1 MTLNKKHI
9 FWALFTI
16 IGFGLFYW
24 LLFNKEHNTPTETF
38 KPRIEAKKQEIKDIT
53 NDIKEQSKKSV
64 EKGDSLVKLLER
76 EPWKLSKEDMKDST
90 IVNYLKNYR
99 YEE

>member
-1 MTLNKKHI
+1 MHRYKKHI
-9 FWALFTI
+9 LWALFAL

-24 LLFNKEHNTPTETF
+24 MLSRKRQDTPTETF

-53 NDIKEQSKKSV
+53 ADIKEHSKQSVK
-64 EKGDSLVKLLER
+64 KGDSLVKLLEK
-76 EPWKLSKEDMKDST
+76 EPWKLSSEDMKDST